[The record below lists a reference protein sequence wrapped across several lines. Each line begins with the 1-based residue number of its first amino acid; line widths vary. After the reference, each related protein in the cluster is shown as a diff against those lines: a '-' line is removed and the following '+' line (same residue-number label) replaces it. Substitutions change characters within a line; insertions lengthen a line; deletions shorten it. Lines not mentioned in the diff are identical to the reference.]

1 MTDRRVLRGSVVP
14 LLLLASGSTSRCE
27 LSTDSGTG
35 ELRISG
41 TVRFLEMEAGCW
53 QLDAGGG
60 RSYELLPE
68 QAPASVLRDGA
79 RVSVV
84 GQPAEGSE
92 TGCRVG
98 MPFAVR
104 RVVSVLPPP
113 DRAGDYPSPARL

>member
-1 MTDRRVLRGSVVP
+1 MTDRRALRGSVVP

-41 TVRFLEMEAGCW
+41 TVRFLEVGAGCW

-60 RSYELLPE
+60 RSYELLPD

-84 GQPAEGSE
+84 GRPAEGSE

-98 MPFAVR
+98 MPVAVR
-104 RVVSVLPPP
+104 RVVTVLAPT
-113 DRAGDYPSPARL
+113 DRLG